1 MPKESSLRVSRSG
14 SYVVKSAES
23 RSTKVAANSN
33 GRASRPTRSDK
44 RAANALLKSKR
55 G

>member
-23 RSTKVAANSN
+23 RPTKVAASSTVDQVL
-33 GRASRPTRSDK
+33 RL
-44 RAANALLKSKR
+44 AATSALQMPS
-55 G
+55 